1 MNMLTMGKTFTL
13 EERLDKTTGDL
24 LDGPNGEARYRA
36 MAGLIMLGQV
46 TVSEDAA
53 VSAYTDGRNEVYG
66 RPFCS
71 ILPDAEL
78 RFIRVHE
85 NKHKMYKHPSLFKWL
100 FDIAPEK
107 AGIALDHV
115 ITLEILAE
123 NPDECCR
130 MPTAPDGTPMG
141 FADPKYKGKDAVQ
154 VFWDIYNERKGGDQ
168 EGEGGGGSGEPN
180 DDGSGGTGISNEP
193 HNFDS
198 HEHFNAEMTPEET
211 KELDRAIE
219 DAIRQGVLAAGK
231 SGKAGDLDLGKLVK
245 PKLNWR
251 KELREF
257 IKSQC
262 KGRRLSTY
270 RRPNRRFMGS
280 GVYLPSYYDERVDD
294 LVIAGDTSG
303 SMMRPEQ
310 WSLVVSEMHGALTA
324 GKPELV
330 HIMYWDWKVR
340 GHEQYKDVAGVD
352 GDAFLKSTRPKGG
365 GGTDV
370 VCLSDYIKEHKM
382 KPQCVVIITDGRLS
396 GGQGQWDVPVLW
408 VVVDNPTFK
417 CKQGRVL
424 HVEGNDIR

>member
-36 MAGLIMLGQV
+36 MAGLIMLGE
-46 TVSEDAA
+46 VSISEEPA

-66 RPFCS
+66 RLFNDGLS
-71 ILPDAEL
+71 DAEL

-100 FDIAPEK
+100 FDIDADT

-115 ITLEILAE
+115 INLEILAE
-123 NPDECCR
+123 NPDEFCR
-130 MPTAPDGTPMG
+130 MPTDADGKAIG
-141 FADPKYKGKDAVQ
+141 YADPKYKGMDAVQ
-154 VFWDIYNERKGGDQ
+154 VFWDIYNQKKD
-168 EGEGGGGSGEPN
+168 GGSG
-180 DDGSGGTGISNEP
+180 GSGGNGISDEP
-193 HNFDS
+193 QNFDN
-198 HEHFNAEMTPEET
+198 HEHFDGDMTPEET

-231 SGKAGDLDLGKLVK
+231 SGKAGNLDLGKLIK

-257 IKSQC
+257 IKTQC
-262 KGRRLSTY
+262 KGRKLSTY

-280 GVYLPSYYDERVDD
+280 GIYLPSYYDERVDD

-303 SMMRPEQ
+303 SMMNPEQ
-310 WSLVVSEMHGALTA
+310 WSIVISEIHGALTA
-324 GKPELV
+324 VKPERAHV
-330 HIMYWDWKVR
+330 MYWDWQVR
-340 GHEQYKDVAGVD
+340 AHEEYKDVAGVD
-352 GDAFLKSTRPKGG
+352 GDKFLKSTQPKGG

-370 VCLSDYIKEHKM
+370 KCVSDYIKQHKM
-382 KPQCVVIITDGRLS
+382 TPQCVVIITDGYLS
-396 GGQGQWDVPVLW
+396 ASQGDWNVPVLW
-408 VVVDNPTFK
+408 VVVDNSSFRSR
-417 CKQGRVL
+417 QGRVL
-424 HVEGNDIR
+424 HVDSNDIR